1 MILSLAIGR
10 YQNQRLTDWGHR
22 STVRWITVDRLQVSQ
37 AILQTLTRIL
47 QMSRMTQD
55 NIKVTQESEKIQVC
69 LIKTSSW
76 SGRLS
81 KPQRGAGG
89 VLTKSPGV
97 RRARP
102 HQVRVHLSLEALQD
116 IWVLLHQILLA
127 HPCVLIWRLV
137 LPPHKVAL
145 IYPILGDSGLF
156 I

>member
-1 MILSLAIGR
+1 MSL
-10 YQNQRLTDWGHR
+10 
-22 STVRWITVDRLQVSQ
+22 
-37 AILQTLTRIL
+37 
-47 QMSRMTQD
+47 MTQE
-55 NIKVTQESEKIQVC
+55 NRKVTQQSKKIQVW

-97 RRARP
+97 GRARP
-102 HQVRVHLSLEALQD
+102 HRVRVYLGLEVLQD
-116 IWVLLHQILLA
+116 VWVLLHQILLA

-145 IYPILGDSGLF
+145 IYPIPGDSGLF
-156 I
+156 IQYSVYLSASVSLD